1 MLDNIL
7 FFERP
12 YRHFLCVDSLDQAV
26 AAQAAAVLGGPLPW
40 EQSAVSVASRLD
52 LRRHYAQRA
61 EAPAFCTAVF

>member
-26 AAQAAAVLGGPLPW
+26 AAQAAAVLGTL
-40 EQSAVSVASRLD
+40 AVGAERSQ
-52 LRRHYAQRA
+52 RRQPAGS
-61 EAPAFCTAVF
+61 APALCAAGGGAGFCAAVF